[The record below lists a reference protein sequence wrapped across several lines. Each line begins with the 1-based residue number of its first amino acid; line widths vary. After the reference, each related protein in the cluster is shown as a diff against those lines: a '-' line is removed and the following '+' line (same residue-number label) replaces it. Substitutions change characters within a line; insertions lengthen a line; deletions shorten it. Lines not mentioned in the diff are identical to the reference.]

1 MKLRSIGIFAV
12 AVLGVSSNITFA
24 ANQVATQAELD
35 DLRKRIQQLEQKVVS
50 RPAESTRPAL
60 PSSINPTKTP
70 APKINRTRTV
80 TKAKTISSDEARLED
95 VSPDSQQNPVIKYT
109 DDGDLSVI
117 RDVVRFG
124 TGPYFGLDATYD
136 GSDLLINEPS
146 INKDLGILR
155 QNRYL
160 NEHIGH
166 VKDSGPRV
174 QFSGNVEVWGLFNSQ
189 PFGIVSTKSFLGASA
204 DLDFAAQINSWWT
217 GYIRLDGDVAEP
229 AIVTL
234 DQSFIILGDLQQLP
248 FYATLGRLY
257 IPSGA
262 FFTNMAS
269 SSVVRK
275 LGRTKATALVA
286 AVSYEGIDGA
296 IFGYDGKTAR
306 GNVRDHL
313 DEWGAGL
320 QYTTSN
326 LFNNGYYLRFG
337 SGYNSNISSSEG
349 FTTAAVLGNAGDVQN
364 FIPGVDIHGMFGVG
378 IAKLGA
384 EYLFLTNSF
393 KYNEVSFYDK
403 GAKPTALNIE
413 LNFSFTPTFFIQK
426 PTVLVFNYGST
437 TEAAAIGLSEY
448 LYGGTYQIVAMKNT
462 LITLEYLRKRD
473 YGKGTYFLT
482 ERVPE
487 ITYATNNMDN
497 QFRAQVDIFF

>member
-1 MKLRSIGIFAV
+1 MKLRSVVFFVV
-12 AVLGVSSNITFA
+12 AILGVSSSITFA
-24 ANQVATQAELD
+24 ANQADTQAELD
-35 DLRKRIQQLEQKVVS
+35 DLKKRIQYLEQRVATK
-50 RPAESTRPAL
+50 PK
-60 PSSINPTKTP
+60 PS
-70 APKINRTRTV
+70 PKSEPKKIPSERIKRTRTV
-80 TKAKTISSDEARLED
+80 TKPGYISSDQAREED
-95 VSPDSQQNPVIKYT
+95 VNPEPSQNPTIKYT
-109 DDGDLSVI
+109 DDADLSVI

-166 VKDSGPRV
+166 VSDSGPRV

-189 PFGIVSTKSFLGASA
+189 PFGIVTTKSFMGASA

-229 AIVTL
+229 SIVTL

-275 LGRTKATALVA
+275 LGRTKATSLVTA
-286 AVSYEGIDGA
+286 MSYEGIDA
-296 IFGYDGKTAR
+296 AVFAYDGRTAR
-306 GNVRDHL
+306 GNVRDHV

-326 LFNNGYYLRFG
+326 LFNNGYYLRLG
-337 SGYNSNISSSEG
+337 SGFNSNIASSEG
-349 FTTAAVLGNAGDVQN
+349 FTTAAVLGNAGDVHN
-364 FIPGVDIHGMFGVG
+364 FVPAVDIHGMFGIG
-378 IAKLGA
+378 IAKIGA

-393 KYNEVSFYDK
+393 KYNEVSFDDE

-413 LNFSFTPTFFIQK
+413 MNFSFTPTFFIQK

-437 TEAAAIGLSEY
+437 TEAAAVGLPEY

-473 YGKGTYFLT
+473 YGKGTYFVT
-482 ERVPE
+482 QRVPE
-487 ITYATNNMDN
+487 VTYATNNMDN
-497 QFRAQVDIFF
+497 QFRAQVDVFF